1 MAAGDQNLGITAI
14 LAFSHGVP
22 RVGEE
27 FLIATSKLEAMG
39 KIRSLAIQPSHSSV
53 GLSASP
59 SLWVPP
65 SRMALVDIGVARPS
79 IDEPLERDTAQLIS
93 LWHPASR
100 EPVGD
105 GLTVPFNSRNAGRSS
120 GALSVPGGFTIWT
133 TGLSGAGKTTIARE
147 LHRRLYSHF
156 RVEILDA
163 DVVRTHICKRLGFT
177 EEDRME
183 NVWRLALTA
192 SMLAETGAIVLVSAI
207 SPYRTAREEARR
219 RIGRFIEVYVNA
231 PLSVC
236 ESRDVKGLYKRAR
249 DGEIQRFTGID
260 DPYEPPLDPEV
271 ECHTEIESI
280 SESVEKIM
288 AVIESECKP
297 WLGSA
302 SAFAN
307 ETKPHEY

>member
-1 MAAGDQNLGITAI
+1 M
-14 LAFSHGVP
+14 
-22 RVGEE
+22 
-27 FLIATSKLEAMG
+27 
-39 KIRSLAIQPSHSSV
+39 
-53 GLSASP
+53 
-59 SLWVPP
+59 
-65 SRMALVDIGVARPS
+65 
-79 IDEPLERDTAQLIS
+79 
-93 LWHPASR
+93 
-100 EPVGD
+100 
-105 GLTVPFNSRNAGRSS
+105 
-120 GALSVPGGFTIWT
+120 
-133 TGLSGAGKTTIARE
+133 
-147 LHRRLYSHF
+147 
-156 RVEILDA
+156 
-163 DVVRTHICKRLGFT
+163 
-177 EEDRME
+177 
-183 NVWRLALTA
+183 
-192 SMLAETGAIVLVSAI
+192 VSAI